1 MSSEV
6 NNESYL
12 YWTVD
17 LTVENPKIE
26 YVTTDDIKL
35 MGKNF
40 SISTIADPVLSL
52 VGITIPNKLN
62 VSEIFSIN

>member
-40 SISTIADPVLSL
+40 
-52 VGITIPNKLN
+52 
-62 VSEIFSIN
+62 